1 MNSPIRRQVDKH
13 SIIPSFVPHTSERYK
28 HMTLYVVALCV
39 RIRNTFFDSTATVF
53 RGVALT
59 IPFAIDSHSSQSI
72 YGVIPLKWVGYNP
85 FSTSSLD
92 RVGKFI
98 RDDDYLIVSFLID
111 VPFLVDYNF
120 YCGEADVGK
129 VVINDV

>member
-1 MNSPIRRQVDKH
+1 
-13 SIIPSFVPHTSERYK
+13 
-28 HMTLYVVALCV
+28 
-39 RIRNTFFDSTATVF
+39 
-53 RGVALT
+53 
-59 IPFAIDSHSSQSI
+59 
-72 YGVIPLKWVGYNP
+72 LKWVGYNP